1 MKTIEMQGIVLKQYP
16 LFEKD
21 KCIEL
26 YSPEQGKVKLLA
38 KYSCGSSR
46 FGGKLEP
53 SNTIKCQV
61 YKGRGFDTITQCDL
75 IRHFP
80 NVRQTLKSITF
91 CLYCL
96 DTIRK
101 ITPYHHANPD
111 LYECL
116 ESTLQILNET
126 PAEPHLA
133 KDHFQNTLLI
143 AEGLQA
149 DTMFHHSKPDFKK
162 VIENYAERKIETI
175 PY

>member
-1 MKTIEMQGIVLKQYP
+1 MKTIEIQGIILKQYP

-26 YSPEQGKVKLLA
+26 YSPDHGKVKLLA
-38 KYSCGSSR
+38 KYACGSSR

-75 IRHFP
+75 INHVP
-80 NVRQTLKSITF
+80 NIRKTLTSITC

-116 ESTLQILNET
+116 ESTLQLLNEN
-126 PAEPHLA
+126 PSEPNLA
-133 KDHFQNTLLI
+133 QNHFQNTLLI
-143 AEGLQA
+143 AEGLHA
-149 DTMFHHSKPDFKK
+149 DSPFPGSKPDFKK

-175 PY
+175 PT